1 MKEKICNKRLEL
13 TVSDFGAEMVSLKL
27 DGFEYLWSGDE
38 KYYGRTSPCLFPI
51 TGRFMDGYYTH
62 NNVKYPM
69 QLNGIALEKTF
80 KIERLN
86 DSQIRCTL
94 TEDDETLKVYP
105 YKFQLEITYTIID
118 TKLDINYK
126 VTNNS
131 DEALAYSVG
140 NHTAYKWPLIDG
152 QDANSY
158 FFRFEQRETLKSFN
172 PFGWTADFLI
182 NENIRPIYHG
192 FYENFTR
199 SIKDPKSEWLEYTGA
214 NCDYVVRTYR
224 KNFPF
229 IANWARPE
237 NDANFVCIEP
247 CISIDSHGPDIFD
260 RNGIKTLEG
269 HKSEEVN
276 YQLLLYKKSELE

>member
-1 MKEKICNKRLEL
+1 MEKTIRNSRVEL
-13 TVSDFGAEMVSLKL
+13 TVSDFGAEMLHLKL
-27 DGFEYLWSGDE
+27 DGFEYLWNGDE

-62 NNVKYPM
+62 DGIKYPM
-69 QLNGIALEKTF
+69 QLNGLAMEKTF
-80 KIERLN
+80 KIE
-86 DSQIRCTL
+86 QIGENVIKCTL
-94 TEDDETLKVYP
+94 TQDEDSLKVYP
-105 YKFQLEITYTIID
+105 WNFELELTYTLKDQII
-118 TKLDINYK
+118 DINYK
-126 VTNNS
+126 ITNNS
-131 DEALAYSVG
+131 DTIMPFSVG

-152 QDANSY
+152 QDADEY
-158 FFRFEQRETLKSFN
+158 FLRFEKKETLRSFN

-199 SIKDPKSEWLEYTGA
+199 SIRDPKSDWLEYTGA

-237 NDANFVCIEP
+237 KEANLVCIEP
-247 CISIDSHGPDIFD
+247 CISISSHGPDIFD
-260 RNGIKTLEG
+260 REGIRSLNPHT
-269 HKSEEVN
+269 SEN
-276 YQLLLYKKSELE
+276 ISYQLYLYKKSEE